1 MFAEWN
7 RKQFQLFHARIA
19 FGHFQHALIAVV
31 NLQKKKKE
39 KKNVRANAFVYC
51 QQKNSPIIT
60 ILAHHHASNSIETTA
75 TPQAN
80 GSNAEASGRFSSI
93 YDFPYCQRFHF
104 AFRTLFLPA
113 DNFMFLS
120 ICLPGAPEMPFGWTS
135 VMHCIH
141 NFYFALE
148 LYYLQAALN
157 QFYATDRR

>member
-19 FGHFQHALIAVV
+19 FGHFQHALIADV
-31 NLQKKKKE
+31 NLQKKKKKE
-39 KKNVRANAFVYC
+39 KKKCESKRKRRKTAPSSPSWLIIMPAIPSKPLQHRRQMARMQKPAGVFPAF
-51 QQKNSPIIT
+51 T
-60 ILAHHHASNSIETTA
+60 ISLIASAFISLF
-75 TPQAN
+75 
-80 GSNAEASGRFSSI
+80 GHFSCPLTIS
-93 YDFPYCQRFHF
+93 C
-104 AFRTLFLPA
+104 
-113 DNFMFLS
+113 FLS

-148 LYYLQAALN
+148 LYYLQAALI